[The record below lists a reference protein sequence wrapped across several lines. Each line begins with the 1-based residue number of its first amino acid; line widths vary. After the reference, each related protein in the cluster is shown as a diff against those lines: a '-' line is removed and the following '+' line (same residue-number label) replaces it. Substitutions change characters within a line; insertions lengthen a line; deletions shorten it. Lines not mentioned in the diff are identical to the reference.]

1 MIYEKET
8 KHLKLQ
14 LHSSKKVK
22 HTLIWVSNSDNNK
35 VIYSCFLIVIC
46 RRFHSLVMSIKHLHN
61 KKYYRY
67 GCEVPKY
74 NLWGRNCYYIMLFSV
89 NSVYGYTIHFHH
101 DLYLVTNNFIN
112 SFSIVLGTSST
123 KLLL

>member
-8 KHLKLQ
+8 KHLKLR

-22 HTLIWVSNSDNNK
+22 HTLKWVSNSDNNE
-35 VIYSCFLIVIC
+35 VIYSCFPIK
-46 RRFHSLVMSIKHLHN
+46 RRFHSLVMSIQYLHN

-74 NLWGRNCYYIMLFSV
+74 NLWERNCDYIMIFSV
-89 NSVYGYTIHFHH
+89 NSVHGYTIHFYH
-101 DLYLVTNNFIN
+101 DCI
-112 SFSIVLGTSST
+112 
-123 KLLL
+123 